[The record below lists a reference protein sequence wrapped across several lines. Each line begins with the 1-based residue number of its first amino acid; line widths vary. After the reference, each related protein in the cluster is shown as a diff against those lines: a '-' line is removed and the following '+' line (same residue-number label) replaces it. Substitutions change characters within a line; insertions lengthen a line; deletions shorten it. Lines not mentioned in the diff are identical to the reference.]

1 MLAWG
6 EAWGAALSEPSPLP
20 SVRMP
25 RLLSDTFIGGHEL
38 CSHPLGS
45 LHNETQTRH
54 RCTRQTHKG
63 GNGSGQGTAAPSP
76 RLGLAAGS
84 KTRAPR
90 ARGELRPLAPA
101 WMQWGGGGQ
110 TEPPTQQQ
118 ARALG
123 LGHCSCL
130 AHGPRAQGCAAFG
143 PWRCRAAL
151 EAPRGTA
158 ALCCKGRVLCPTLS
172 RAGAHGVYGGGHG
185 AAPGQGSRH
194 CTCPMVPWSHGGQR
208 AQARGSWQCGQPN
221 ASSWYRSTCTVHD
234 TKPNLLCSWL
244 VASRSTVS
252 GLALASGGGRDP
264 RSAPQPPAQ
273 PLGLCEPAQGTHPRP
288 HARTPRGG
296 SASAPRCAGRGCP
309 SPRSL
314 PAAPPSLRQ
323 T

>member
-1 MLAWG
+1 M
-6 EAWGAALSEPSPLP
+6 
-20 SVRMP
+20 
-25 RLLSDTFIGGHEL
+25 
-38 CSHPLGS
+38 
-45 LHNETQTRH
+45 RH
-54 RCTRQTHKG
+54 RHATGAPDRLTKVG
-63 GNGSGQGTAAPSP
+63 MGQAKAQQHP
-76 RLGLAAGS
+76 
-84 KTRAPR
+84 
-90 ARGELRPLAPA
+90 APA
-101 WMQWGGGGQ
+101 WASQLGAKPGHPELGASSVPLLQRGCSGEGGDRQSPQHSSKHG
-110 TEPPTQQQ
+110 
-118 ARALG
+118 ALG